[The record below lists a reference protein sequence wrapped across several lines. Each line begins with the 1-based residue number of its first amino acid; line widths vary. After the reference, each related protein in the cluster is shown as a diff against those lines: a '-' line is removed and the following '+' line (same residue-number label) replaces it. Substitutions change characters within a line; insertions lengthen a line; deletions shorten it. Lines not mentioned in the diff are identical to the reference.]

1 MDNLEYILC
10 PFCSEEIK
18 VKAIK
23 CRHCQSTLD
32 EESVAEIE
40 KIRKEVF
47 QNNVKHK
54 NEENLLNNEVREDVE
69 PEEPNIDIHTKLN
82 GLPLEKKSISWKI
95 GTYVGQVMDGMLHG
109 QGVMTLPDGHQYEGE
124 WFEGKKHGE
133 GILIY
138 PTGKKYAGKW
148 VDDEIFEEDSL
159 FCLSNKNEFSG
170 HQRGRVTPDFD
181 LTESS
186 KIDEVPIESIARTYK
201 EGTLKGRNLD
211 KKTDL
216 GEELM
221 NCPLCSGKILS
232 YAIKCKHCGSIINN
246 ISR

>member
-1 MDNLEYILC
+1 MDNLEYRLC

-54 NEENLLNNEVREDVE
+54 NEENLLNNEVRTKAVPDEA
-69 PEEPNIDIHTKLN
+69 NINFHSKLD
-82 GLPLEKKSISWKI
+82 GMSLGKKSISWKT
-95 GTYVGQVMDGMLHG
+95 GTYMGQVMDGMLHG

-133 GILIY
+133 GTLIY
-138 PTGKKYAGKW
+138 PTGTKYTGKW
-148 VDDEIFEEDSL
+148 VDDEIYE
-159 FCLSNKNEFSG
+159 
-170 HQRGRVTPDFD
+170 
-181 LTESS
+181 
-186 KIDEVPIESIARTYK
+186 
-201 EGTLKGRNLD
+201 EGTLKGRIID
-211 KKTDL
+211 KKTNL

-221 NCPLCSGKILS
+221 NCPFCSGKILS
-232 YAIKCKHCGSIINN
+232 CAIKCKHCGSMINN
-246 ISR
+246 VTR